1 VFACVSPY
9 NHQITGP
16 AHAHWAT
23 KQLDSLG
30 CFEIIYQQQQL
41 QPKNWFAVSLTPEKS
56 WDIQRSMGDT
66 CCTSAFWEVI
76 DPRCTYPPL
85 LVSKTSEILFG
96 WSDQICLSSQS
107 DESPLKK
114 CKQTGGSEVVSN
126 LFWSIPIYSNPR
138 IDRTVANLDI
148 RTKYHR
154 TSILETHSR
163 HLSFGIWSYYNV

>member
-1 VFACVSPY
+1 MCIPIQSSNNRACSC
-9 NHQITGP
+9 
-16 AHAHWAT
+16 A
-23 KQLDSLG
+23 LG
-30 CFEIIYQQQQL
+30 NQTTRLLGVLWDHIYQQQQL

-56 WDIQRSMGDT
+56 WDIERSMGDT
-66 CCTSAFWEVI
+66 CCTSAFWKSLIRVAHI
-76 DPRCTYPPL
+76 L
-85 LVSKTSEILFG
+85 LSWFPKPQKS
-96 WSDQICLSSQS
+96 CLAGRTRFVYHPKVTNL
-107 DESPLKK
+107 PLKK